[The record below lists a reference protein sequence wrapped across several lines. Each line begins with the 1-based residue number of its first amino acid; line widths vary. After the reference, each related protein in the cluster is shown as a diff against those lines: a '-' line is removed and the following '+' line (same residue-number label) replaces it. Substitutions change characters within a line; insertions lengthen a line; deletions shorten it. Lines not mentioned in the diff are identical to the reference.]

1 MNCVAK
7 VRSHKALCGFANSA
21 CAKPGSHLR
30 RTQVVPQLWQI
41 WPPSGNFMT
50 FLEILLISM
59 PWDQRC
65 VQLRCQGCQRIHPRT
80 ADATLRAFVQ
90 NHSIFICL
98 RLLDECAQPFQSFIA
113 YPQQPSSFVNDL
125 YILYVA
131 QIPLLGSM
139 STLPKG
145 GLNIHSHRDQGLFVK
160 LCQHHVQVPTT
171 GASLVTLLIK
181 APHIADH
188 WYPCPSRFLMYFAS
202 STSTCSI
209 AGFLFDGQSSK
220 PPVLL

>member
-98 RLLDECAQPFQSFIA
+98 RLLDECAQALPEFHCLPSAAFFIRKWPIYTVCRTNPLA
-113 YPQQPSSFVNDL
+113 WKHVHAAKGRLEHTFPQRSRFVREIVSAPCTGSNNWGISSYASDKSPP
-125 YILYVA
+125 Y
-131 QIPLLGSM
+131 S
-139 STLPKG
+139 
-145 GLNIHSHRDQGLFVK
+145 R
-160 LCQHHVQVPTT
+160 
-171 GASLVTLLIK
+171 SLVSL
-181 APHIADH
+181 
-188 WYPCPSRFLMYFAS
+188 SEQV
-202 STSTCSI
+202 
-209 AGFLFDGQSSK
+209 FDVFCIFNFNMFNCRISVRW
-220 PPVLL
+220 PVQ

>member
-131 QIPLLGSM
+131 QIPLLGSHVHAA
-139 STLPKG
+139 KG
-145 GLNIHSHRDQGLFVK
+145 RLEHTFPQRSRFVREIVSAP
-160 LCQHHVQVPTT
+160 CT
-171 GASLVTLLIK
+171 GSNNWGISSYASDKSPPYSRSLVSL
-181 APHIADH
+181 
-188 WYPCPSRFLMYFAS
+188 SEQV
-202 STSTCSI
+202 
-209 AGFLFDGQSSK
+209 FDVFCIFNFNMFNCRISVRW
-220 PPVLL
+220 PVQ

>member
-1 MNCVAK
+1 MINCVAK

-41 WPPSGNFMT
+41 WPSSGNFMT

-125 YILYVA
+125 YIYCMSHKSLCLEACPRCQREAWTY
-131 QIPLLGSM
+131 IPTEIQVCSWNCVSTMYRFQQLGH
-139 STLPKG
+139 L
-145 GLNIHSHRDQGLFVK
+145 
-160 LCQHHVQVPTT
+160 
-171 GASLVTLLIK
+171 
-181 APHIADH
+181 
-188 WYPCPSRFLMYFAS
+188 
-202 STSTCSI
+202 
-209 AGFLFDGQSSK
+209 
-220 PPVLL
+220 